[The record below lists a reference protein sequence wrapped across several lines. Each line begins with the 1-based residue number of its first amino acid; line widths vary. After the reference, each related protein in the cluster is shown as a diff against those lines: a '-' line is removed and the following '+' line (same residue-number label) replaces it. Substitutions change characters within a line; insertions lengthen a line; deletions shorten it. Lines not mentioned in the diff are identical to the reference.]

1 MAKWP
6 TWPAPGAA
14 RAAAG
19 RSRKLHVW
27 FDSEASSHASPAG
40 AAGHALTG
48 SSAHIVIYTPA
59 LRGARA
65 GDRDSRRVTCAFA
78 PVPGSTVFLRGLSP
92 RSRVSRVRCAWVLY
106 DI

>member
-1 MAKWP
+1 VAKWP

-48 SSAHIVIYTPA
+48 SSAHINHYNLYPRA
-59 LRGARA
+59 LRRA
-65 GDRDSRRVTCAFA
+65 GPTRRVRL
-78 PVPGSTVFLRGLSP
+78 PVPGSTIFLRGLSP

>member
-1 MAKWP
+1 MSVAHL
-6 TWPAPGAA
+6 A
-14 RAAAG
+14 RPRRRPRRRRGRGG

-48 SSAHIVIYTPA
+48 SSAHINHYNVYPRA
-59 LRGARA
+59 LR
-65 GDRDSRRVTCAFA
+65 DRVTRRVRL
-78 PVPGSTVFLRGLSP
+78 PVPGSTIFLRGLSP

>member
-65 GDRDSRRVTCAFA
+65 GDRDSRRVKTCAFA
-78 PVPGSTVFLRGLSP
+78 GPRLNCFFAGSLPALARISGA
-92 RSRVSRVRCAWVLY
+92 VRLGF
-106 DI
+106 I

>member
-48 SSAHIVIYTPA
+48 SSAHINHYNLYPRA
-59 LRGARA
+59 LRGT
-65 GDRDSRRVTCAFA
+65 DSSCAFA
-78 PVPGSTVFLRGLSP
+78 GPRLNCFFAGSLPALARISGA
-92 RSRVSRVRCAWVLY
+92 VRLGF
-106 DI
+106 I